1 LSDDPRFASF
11 RARLENRAELT
22 HLLDAALSG
31 RTTAAWLAHFAGEV
45 PAAPVHDIAHALGSE
60 FVTQE
65 ERIWSY
71 DHPQGALRMVAPA
84 FRFPGEA
91 MPRQGAPAFG
101 ADTNTVLEELGYDAD
116 RIAALRAAGAI

>member
-1 LSDDPRFASF
+1 
-11 RARLENRAELT
+11 
-22 HLLDAALSG
+22 LDAALSG